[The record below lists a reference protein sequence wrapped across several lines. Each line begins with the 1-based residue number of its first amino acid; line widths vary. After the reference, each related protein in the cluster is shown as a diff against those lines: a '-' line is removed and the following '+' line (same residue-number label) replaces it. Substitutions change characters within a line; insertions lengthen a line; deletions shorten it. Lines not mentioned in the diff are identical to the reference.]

1 MNWSDIAVNI
11 WIILGW
17 HLEDTWMILWW
28 YSDNTWMVFGWY
40 LDDTWLVLKTC
51 VLPRQVLA
59 NEFTASLHSLSAWK
73 WLAAKKYW
81 LWLKGRLNTAPSF
94 KNFFYC
100 LLMWTLFCIGT
111 SPPNWDCSWLAI
123 YWARLI
129 ARQTQVIT
137 HINMAHAKDKY
148 SLH

>member
-1 MNWSDIAVNI
+1 MDL
-11 WIILGW
+11 LGW
-17 HLEDTWMILWW
+17 HLDDTWMILWW

-94 KNFFYC
+94 MSFFLLFIDVNFVLYWHLTSKLRLFMAGYLLGQAYC
-100 LLMWTLFCIGT
+100 TANP
-111 SPPNWDCSWLAI
+111 SNYP
-123 YWARLI
+123 
-129 ARQTQVIT
+129 
-137 HINMAHAKDKY
+137 HKY
-148 SLH
+148 GPR